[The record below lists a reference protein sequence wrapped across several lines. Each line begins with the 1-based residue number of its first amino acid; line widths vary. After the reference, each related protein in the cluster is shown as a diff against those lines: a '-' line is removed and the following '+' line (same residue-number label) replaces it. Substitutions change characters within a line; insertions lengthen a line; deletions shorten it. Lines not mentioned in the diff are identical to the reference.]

1 MIATIAA
8 IRSLSPRVKEFVLQ
22 LPETVRFAAGQFV
35 VMTLEVDGEPIQR
48 SYSIANESAGET
60 NLLVLW
66 IALNEAGRVT
76 PRLFQLCEG
85 MQLEVSEPFGG
96 FVLRDA
102 SLQEDVVFVC
112 TGTGVAPFRSMIDQC
127 LQQANP
133 INVILVMDNR
143 HREDVLGHAEWLQL
157 AADEPRF
164 RYFPVLSRPKE
175 ADDDMLT
182 GYVHAHYSDWVTKNP
197 QIHVYVCGWDAMCK
211 EARQRLK
218 DLGLTRRQYFFEQ
231 YDG

>member
-35 VMTLEVDGEPIQR
+35 VMTMEVDGEPIQR

-85 MQLEVSEPFGG
+85 VQLEVSEPFGG

-102 SLQEDVVFVC
+102 SMDEEVVFVC
-112 TGTGVAPFRSMIDQC
+112 TGTGVAPFRSMIHQR
-127 LQQANP
+127 LQKQNGS
-133 INVILVMDNR
+133 NVVLVMGNR

-157 AADEPRF
+157 AAAEPRF
-164 RYFPVLSRPKE
+164 QYMPVLSRPKE
-175 ADDDMLT
+175 TDDDMLT